1 MKNQISVKRVN
12 ISKQVEENTGSM
24 ARAFLQSQNIEK
36 YTEYEKKEDELK
48 KDLKRLSMT
57 GK

>member
-24 ARAFLQSQNIEK
+24 ARAFLQSQNFDI
-36 YTEYEKKEDELK
+36 
-48 KDLKRLSMT
+48 
-57 GK
+57 